1 MHAETDS
8 ATSDGSLLRRV
19 QSGEQDAAAEL
30 YARYAVRLRGLARNW
45 IGDDLQP
52 RFDADDVLQSV
63 FRTFF
68 RRAAAGQYQAP
79 EGEELWSLLL
89 VIALNKLRGLAAH
102 HRAAKRSVRQTASFA
117 ASETQSAP
125 GDDEAS
131 QILRML
137 VAELLQEL
145 PAANARVVEL
155 RIMGHS
161 VDEIAAAT
169 QRSKRTVE
177 RVLQAF
183 RARLQE
189 MIHAPDPS

>member
-1 MHAETDS
+1 MHHDTEPLA
-8 ATSDGSLLRRV
+8 SDGSLLRRV
-19 QSGEQDAAAEL
+19 QSGEQDAATEL
-30 YARYAVRLRGLARNW
+30 YARYAARLRGLARTW

-68 RRAAAGQYQAP
+68 RRAAAGQYQVP

-102 HRAAKRSVRQTASFA
+102 HRAAKRSVRSTAAFELA
-117 ASETQSAP
+117 EGRTDPSEA
-125 GDDEAS
+125 EAG
-131 QILRML
+131 QILRLL
-137 VAELLQEL
+137 VAELLEEL
-145 PAANARVVEL
+145 PPASARLVEL
-155 RIMGHS
+155 RITGHS

-169 QRSKRTVE
+169 ERSKRTVE
-177 RVLQAF
+177 RVLQSF

-189 MIHAPDPS
+189 LIHAAP

>member
-1 MHAETDS
+1 M
-8 ATSDGSLLRRV
+8 
-19 QSGEQDAAAEL
+19 QSGEQDAATEL
-30 YARYAVRLRGLARNW
+30 YARYAARLRGLARTW

-68 RRAAAGQYQAP
+68 RRAAAGQYQVP

-102 HRAAKRSVRQTASFA
+102 HRAAKRSVRSTAAFELA
-117 ASETQSAP
+117 EGRTDP
-125 GDDEAS
+125 TEEEAG
-131 QILRML
+131 QILRLL
-137 VAELLQEL
+137 VAELLEEL
-145 PAANARVVEL
+145 PPASARLVEL
-155 RIMGHS
+155 RITGHS

-169 QRSKRTVE
+169 ERSKRTVE
-177 RVLQAF
+177 RVLQSF

-189 MIHAPDPS
+189 LIHAAP

>member
-1 MHAETDS
+1 MHHDTEPLA
-8 ATSDGSLLRRV
+8 SDGSLLRRV
-19 QSGEQDAAAEL
+19 QSGEQDAATEL
-30 YARYAVRLRGLARNW
+30 YARYAARLRGLARTW

-68 RRAAAGQYQAP
+68 RRAAAGQYQVP

-102 HRAAKRSVRQTASFA
+102 HRAAKRSVRSTAAFELA
-117 ASETQSAP
+117 EGRTDP
-125 GDDEAS
+125 TEEEAG
-131 QILRML
+131 QILRLL
-137 VAELLQEL
+137 VAELLEEL
-145 PAANARVVEL
+145 PPASARLVEL
-155 RIMGHS
+155 RITGHS

-169 QRSKRTVE
+169 ERSKRTVE
-177 RVLQAF
+177 RVLQSF

-189 MIHAPDPS
+189 LIHAAP

>member
-1 MHAETDS
+1 MHHDTEPLA
-8 ATSDGSLLRRV
+8 SDGSLLRRV
-19 QSGEQDAAAEL
+19 QSGEQAAATEL
-30 YARYAVRLRGLARNW
+30 YARYAARLRGLARTW

-68 RRAAAGQYQAP
+68 RRAAAGQYQVP

-102 HRAAKRSVRQTASFA
+102 HRAAKRSVRNTAA
-117 ASETQSAP
+117 YELAEERTDP
-125 GDDEAS
+125 TEAEAG

-137 VAELLQEL
+137 VAELLEGL
-145 PAANARVVEL
+145 PPASARLVEL
-155 RIMGHS
+155 RITGHS
-161 VDEIAAAT
+161 VDEIVAAT
-169 QRSKRTVE
+169 ERSKRTVE
-177 RVLQAF
+177 RVLQSF

-189 MIHAPDPS
+189 LIHATP